1 MKIGISCEEFHQ
13 DELLNL
19 LGTNFY
25 KYAIKTNGGILL
37 NPQKLCL
44 GLVPKICKGIDVYEI
59 NAKRAFF
66 AFFKI
71 KKLLSKLISK
81 NYKSNI
87 FLSNISCE
95 FFLRR

>member
-13 DELLNL
+13 DELSNL

-44 GLVPKICKGIDVYEI
+44 GLVPKICKGIDVYENTKI
-59 NAKRAFF
+59 EKFDIDQGTSAYTNEG
-66 AFFKI
+66 FKI
-71 KKLLSKLISK
+71 QAKKIIVAI
-81 NYKSNI
+81 NPGCQN
-87 FLSNISCE
+87 
-95 FFLRR
+95 